1 MAFCATCR
9 FPSAFRIVN
18 RELHLHFWE
27 LILWVVTAAWIAAG
41 LFAFWN
47 ITGATILRPAASGNA
62 PGRFPRV
69 SILLAARNEQEMLP
83 ATLDSLLKLDY
94 PDFEIILVNDDSSDR
109 TGAIADQWAE
119 RHGARGKLRVIHNR
133 RLPPGWRGKVH
144 AMNLAAQAATGEWI
158 LATDA
163 DVVFHP
169 SLLRQAVTLAL
180 RKNVQFLSLTP
191 EVEMQSW
198 AEKVVLPAFGLLL
211 FMLFPLR
218 LVNNPRS
225 SRAMAA
231 GAFLL
236 MRHDDL
242 KALGGYARLRDTLI
256 EDLRMAE
263 LFKRNGRRTYL
274 GVSRGVFYTRMYEN
288 WREVFEGLARSAWE
302 GAGCSLGKV
311 LAGVVAGSVLA
322 VLPWIS
328 LAALL
333 LAHGFAATPFIYDPA
348 IWAAAAASAASIV
361 IYCPVVFFAGIS
373 PLYTFT
379 LPLASIFYSTVS
391 VVSAFRS
398 LTGPGLRWKGRSY
411 QPPAA

>member
-1 MAFCATCR
+1 M
-9 FPSAFRIVN
+9 
-18 RELHLHFWE
+18 HL
-27 LILWVVTAAWIAAG
+27 LDLVLWFVFVVWIAAG

-47 ITGATILRPAASGNA
+47 ITGVAILRPQCSPALPS
-62 PGRFPRV
+62 PLPRV
-69 SILLAARNEQEMLP
+69 SILLAARNEQDMLP

-94 PDFEIILVNDDSSDR
+94 PDFEIILVDDDSDDR
-109 TGAIADQWAE
+109 TGAIADDWAQC
-119 RHGARGKLRVIHNR
+119 HSTAGKLRVIHNHH
-133 RLPPGWRGKVH
+133 LPPGWRGKVH
-144 AMNLAAQAATGEWI
+144 AMSLAAEAATGEWI
-158 LATDA
+158 LSTDA

-169 SLLRQAVTLAL
+169 SLLRQAVELAQ
-180 RKNVQFLSLTP
+180 RKKVQFLSLTP

-198 AEKVVLPAFGLLL
+198 AEKVVLPAFGFLL

-218 LVNNPRS
+218 QVNDPRS

-263 LFKRNGRRTYL
+263 LFKRDGRRTYL
-274 GVSRGVFYTRMYEN
+274 GVTRGVFHTQMYEN

-302 GAGCSLGKV
+302 GAGCSLWKV
-311 LAGVVAGSVLA
+311 LAGVAAGSAVA
-322 VLPWIS
+322 VLPWVS
-328 LAALL
+328 LAALWL
-333 LAHGFAATPFIYDPA
+333 THFVAGIPLAHDPA
-348 IWAAAAASAASIV
+348 FIAAAAASAASAV
-361 IYCPVVFFAGIS
+361 IYCPVVVFAGLS
-373 PLYTFT
+373 PLYAFT
-379 LPLASIFYSTVS
+379 LPLASLFYSTVS

>member
-1 MAFCATCR
+1 
-9 FPSAFRIVN
+9 
-18 RELHLHFWE
+18 LHFLE
-27 LILWVVTAAWIAAG
+27 LVLWFVFVVWIAAG

-47 ITGATILRPAASGNA
+47 ITNVAILRPDSSSGSPA
-62 PGRFPRV
+62 ELPRV
-69 SILLAARNEQEMLP
+69 SILLAARNEQETLP
-83 ATLDSLLKLDY
+83 ATLDSLVKLDY
-94 PDFEIILVNDDSSDR
+94 PDFEIILVDDDSDDR
-109 TGAIADQWAE
+109 TGAIADQLAE
-119 RHGARGKLRVIHNR
+119 GDGKLRAIHNHH
-133 RLPPGWRGKVH
+133 LPPGWRGKVH
-144 AMNLAAQAATGEWI
+144 AMSLAAAAATGEWI
-158 LATDA
+158 LSTDA

-169 SLLRQAVTLAL
+169 SLLRQAVELAL

-191 EVEMQSW
+191 ELEMQSW
-198 AEKVVLPAFGLLL
+198 AEKVVLPAFGFLL

-218 LVNNPRS
+218 MVNHPRR

-236 MRHDDL
+236 MRHNDL
-242 KALGGYARLRDTLI
+242 AALGGYARLRDTLI

-274 GVSRGVFYTRMYEN
+274 GVTRGVFYTRMYEN

-302 GAGCSLGKV
+302 GAGCSLWKV
-311 LAGVVAGSVLA
+311 LAGVAAGNVLT
-322 VLPWIS
+322 VLPWVS
-328 LAALL
+328 LAALW
-333 LAHGFAATPFIYDPA
+333 LAHLFSGTSLADDPSFI
-348 IWAAAAASAASIV
+348 AAAAASAASTV
-361 IYCPVVFFAGIS
+361 IYCPVVVFAGLS

-379 LPLASIFYSTVS
+379 LPIASLFYSTVS